1 MTDPGRMREIV
12 EGQLE
17 EAKRKAA
24 IADMRVEVYR
34 SIVDAWKAESDQAS
48 TTPTIVRATKT
59 GNREDMEEVYG
70 HVVSGYPS
78 RVFGPTEIAREVF
91 DPQRHH
97 RSFGSF
103 RAAVSRAFQAL
114 EEEGRMQNLRRGKWR
129 VILENDGEV
138 DTSGKDTPSPPEGDE
153 G

>member
-1 MTDPGRMREIV
+1 MTDPRRMREIV
-12 EGQLE
+12 EAQLE
-17 EAKRKAA
+17 EAKREAA

-34 SIVDAWKAESDQAS
+34 SIVDAWKAESGQAS

-59 GNREDMEEVYG
+59 GNREDMEEIYG
-70 HVVSGYPS
+70 HVSGYPS
-78 RVFGPTEIAREVF
+78 RVFGPTEIAREIF
-91 DPQRHH
+91 DSERHQ
-97 RSFGSF
+97 RSFISF

-114 EEEGRMQNLRRGKWR
+114 AEEGRMQNLRRGKWR